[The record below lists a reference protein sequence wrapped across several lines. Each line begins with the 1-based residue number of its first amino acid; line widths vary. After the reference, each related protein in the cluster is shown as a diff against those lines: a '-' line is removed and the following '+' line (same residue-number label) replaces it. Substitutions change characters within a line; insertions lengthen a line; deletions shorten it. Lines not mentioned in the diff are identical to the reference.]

1 MSKRRLI
8 LDSGHEETVIILK
21 DALFY
26 PVILRLPDE
35 LKESMPATKF
45 MAIDKRHVMRF
56 FNVPS
61 RDDLINFSGHIW
73 RVLGMSHT
81 PRLKGSPA
89 QNHCPEIITQY
100 IGAIKE

>member
-1 MSKRRLI
+1 VSKRPLR
-8 LDSGHEETVIILK
+8 LDSDNEETVIILK

-26 PVILRLPDE
+26 PVILRLPIE
-35 LKESMPATKF
+35 LKESMAATKF
-45 MAIDKRHVMRF
+45 RAIDKRHVMRF
-56 FNVPS
+56 FNTPS

-73 RVLGMSHT
+73 RVLGLSHT

-100 IGAIKE
+100 IGPIGE